1 MKGYT
6 IVQYLALLWRFHQ
19 ATDFIVASRFF
30 VCEVCVA
37 AFFESVA
44 SLDSFHIFIRVFLS
58 WDYFRDASSVLLIRG
73 NSSMRKC

>member
-44 SLDSFHIFIRVFLS
+44 SLDSFHIFIRVFCRGIIS
-58 WDYFRDASSVLLIRG
+58 AMLLLFFLFAEILR
-73 NSSMRKC
+73 